1 MATFSIRLD
10 DKTTSALERIIAQT
24 GKTKAEI
31 VREALQTY
39 VDKVEAEN
47 AAKTPYELA
56 RHLIGSVDSGGMQLS
71 ADGGKRVA
79 RMLLEERDA
88 RRRADRR
95 RATRRAAR

>member
-10 DKTTSALERIIAQT
+10 DKTTSALGRLAAQT
-24 GKTKAEI
+24 GKTKTEI
-31 VREALQTY
+31 VREALQAY
-39 VDKVEAEN
+39 VDKVDAEN

-56 RHLIGSVDSGGMQLS
+56 KHLIGSLDSGGMQLS
-71 ADGGKRVA
+71 VDGGKKVA
-79 RMLLEERDA
+79 QMLLEERDA